1 MIEIYEN
8 EQNETAITYQLQLK
22 MKKNT
27 NQYCPKANKLND
39 RKILARGKNRHK
51 DLKKT

>member
-22 MKKNT
+22 MKK
-27 NQYCPKANKLND
+27 
-39 RKILARGKNRHK
+39 
-51 DLKKT
+51 KKKFSLQ